1 MKMDIKKN
9 KLTKKYKL
17 TKRYPLFV
25 LNKKIRYHKKLAR
38 GYDKVG
44 YISMQLGK
52 ELEELWDDDY
62 VIGIH
67 RTGYSNANEII
78 QDVFTN
84 GLINNGDSMLG
95 CTYTKPDEMINL
107 EKTVSVFS
115 DLKLLVWQ
123 LKTASGYK
131 ESQGSFVIKIPK
143 SYLGQ
148 AEGEIKPIYY
158 KENGLSIRLLPEYI
172 YGYVPCDNCNLGEMI
187 ARENIEKGHSMGLEQ
202 GLVQGQKLE
211 RRKKNIELITNL
223 MNSLSISFSKDG
235 SDNFSNHSLHN
246 FLILKNSDLLFLGMS
261 TYIATQP
268 PDIRIWNSASLK

>member
-78 QDVFTN
+78 QDLFRH
-84 GLINNGDSMLG
+84 LSFIIN
-95 CTYTKPDEMINL
+95 I
-107 EKTVSVFS
+107 VFS
-115 DLKLLVWQ
+115 CII
-123 LKTASGYK
+123 
-131 ESQGSFVIKIPK
+131 F
-143 SYLGQ
+143 
-148 AEGEIKPIYY
+148 
-158 KENGLSIRLLPEYI
+158 YI
-172 YGYVPCDNCNLGEMI
+172 
-187 ARENIEKGHSMGLEQ
+187 NIF
-202 GLVQGQKLE
+202 
-211 RRKKNIELITNL
+211 T
-223 MNSLSISFSKDG
+223 
-235 SDNFSNHSLHN
+235 
-246 FLILKNSDLLFLGMS
+246 
-261 TYIATQP
+261 
-268 PDIRIWNSASLK
+268 

>member
-158 KENGLSIRLLPEYI
+158 KENWLSIRLLPEYI

-187 ARENIEKGHSMGLEQ
+187 KNPNYMNIHNYSNEGLLYESDA
-202 GLVQGQKLE
+202 LLE
-211 RRKKNIELITNL
+211 MKNKKT
-223 MNSLSISFSKDG
+223 K
-235 SDNFSNHSLHN
+235 
-246 FLILKNSDLLFLGMS
+246 
-261 TYIATQP
+261 
-268 PDIRIWNSASLK
+268 